1 MKRRTLALVI
11 GLLVALLAL
20 FGSYLLS
27 IAEPYEEE
35 VKRGPSPEA
44 RANRFL
50 AAERFLEGQQRTV
63 SRASGLEVLDTLPSK
78 GQTLL
83 LLADRDRMTPRQAE
97 RVLAWAEQGGHLL
110 FVAEAFW
117 DEDDG
122 KSGDLLLDLLDIRQ
136 YDANDLETLEEEQR
150 SAPEDRT
157 QRWRKPAP
165 QGTTQGAPT
174 VASGDRHPELTKL
187 YLENEDEPAYFS
199 FDTDYHL
206 YDAQNRAHAWANSA
220 QATHMLQLYHGKGV
234 ITVVT
239 DHWLWQNRHIGK
251 HDNAWLLWYLTQDSD
266 VTLLHHAERD
276 DLFSLL
282 LKHFPQALIAALLL
296 IALLLWRR
304 GSRQGPLLLPAR
316 PARRQLE
323 EHLRGSA
330 DFLLRRT
337 SQQRLIQALQAD
349 IQRRARRR
357 HPGFER
363 LPVAEQWQILGR
375 LSRQPPSNIGQAM
388 RPAGKDRVSAAQFT
402 RQVAYL
408 QNLRNAL

>member
-1 MKRRTLALVI
+1 MNRRTTALITLLVI
-11 GLLVALLAL
+11 ALLAL
-20 FGSYLLS
+20 AGYVVS

-35 VKRGPSPEA
+35 VRHGPAPEA
-44 RANRFL
+44 RANLFL
-50 AAERFLEGQQRTV
+50 AAERFLEGQQRKV
-63 SRASGLEVLDTLPSK
+63 SRANGLEVLDSLPSK

-83 LLADRDRMTPRQAE
+83 LLADRSRMTPRQAE
-97 RVLAWAEQGGHLL
+97 RVLAWAERGGHLL
-110 FVAEAFW
+110 FVAEELW

-122 KSGDLLLDLLDIRQ
+122 RSGDLLLDSLDIRQ
-136 YDANDLETLEEEQR
+136 YETDELETVETLAEQR
-150 SAPEDRT
+150 PERT
-157 QRWRKPAP
+157 QRWRKPSAQRSTEP
-165 QGTTQGAPT
+165 DQQQA
-174 VASGDRHPELTKL
+174 VNGDPYPRLTKL
-187 YLENEDEPAYFS
+187 YLENEEEPAYFG

-239 DHWLWQNRHIGK
+239 DHWLWQNQNISD
-251 HDNAWLLWYLTQDSD
+251 HDNAWLLWYLTQDSE
-266 VTLLHHAERD
+266 VTLLHHAERE

-282 LKHFPQALIAALLL
+282 LHHFPQALVAALLL
-296 IALLLWRR
+296 ITLLLWRR

-337 SQQRLIQALQAD
+337 RQQRLIQALQAD

-357 HPGFER
+357 HPGYER

-375 LSRQPPSNIGQAM
+375 LSRQPSGTIGQAM
-388 RPAGKDRVSAAQFT
+388 RPPGKDNVGAAQFT